1 MRCTESDSKSE
12 VHSDTGLPQE
22 TRKVPHKANLSPKT
36 IRKNRIDKA
45 QSQHKEENNKDC
57 KGNKIEI

>member
-1 MRCTESDSKSE
+1 MGFSKNISNRN

-45 QSQHKEENNKDC
+45 QSQHKE
-57 KGNKIEI
+57 GG

>member
-1 MRCTESDSKSE
+1 MRCTQSDSKSE

-22 TRKVPHKANLSPKT
+22 MRKGPHKANLSPKT

-45 QSQHKEENNKDC
+45 QSQHKE
-57 KGNKIEI
+57 GG